1 VKTSIFDE
9 NVVRAN
15 RSYNDE
21 HGQEAEAPRKNTVEI
36 DNSRSDGLL
45 EMRAA
50 SPISK
55 KSNRENNSAQD
66 LAPIGSVVLVARGR
80 GWALAGGIYDRA
92 EEQNPERHGREPHAR
107 PWRGDS
113 CGF

>member
-50 SPISK
+50 SPKSLIGKTILRRISL
-55 KSNRENNSAQD
+55 Q
-66 LAPIGSVVLVARGR
+66 LVASFL
-80 GWALAGGIYDRA
+80 WRA
-92 EEQNPERHGREPHAR
+92 EEDGR
-107 PWRGDS
+107 
-113 CGF
+113 

>member
-21 HGQEAEAPRKNTVEI
+21 HGQEAEAPRKDTVAI

-55 KSNRENNSAQD
+55 KSSRENNSAQD
-66 LAPIGSVVLVARGR
+66 RAPIDSVVLVARRKRMGASGR
-80 GWALAGGIYDRA
+80 NI
-92 EEQNPERHGREPHAR
+92 
-107 PWRGDS
+107 
-113 CGF
+113 